1 MAWAVAGAVVDVFV
15 APESAFAVGAE
26 DHAAIRPAA
35 QHGQHVLFGQQ
46 RARVDAG
53 DHAVAHVNTLWF
65 APVDPVISRPGNQQ
79 RLVEVFAAVHV
90 DVAMDAG
97 AHEHGHNVIENSSSH
112 MADYLAHNL
121 LDSPQQEVEPA
132 FAVPPVELSPE
143 VEVEAVEEE
152 TPKRKR
158 RSLKGSSNLYCR
170 IDQRT
175 HLDLKLYALMEERSM
190 SEIVNE
196 ALQSHVPKMN
206 APYQRTTA

>member
-1 MAWAVAGAVVDVFV
+1 MGRNI
-15 APESAFAVGAE
+15 AFADGASGVIGTFRDITISVGF
-26 DHAAIRPAA
+26 A
-35 QHGQHVLFGQQ
+35 QMTISN
-46 RARVDAG
+46 
-53 DHAVAHVNTLWF
+53 VN
-65 APVDPVISRPGNQQ
+65 ANQFPRWAKHQ
-79 RLVEVFAAVHV
+79 MH
-90 DVAMDAG
+90 D
-97 AHEHGHNVIENSSSH
+97 NVIENSSSH

-132 FAVPPVELSPE
+132 FAVPPVEPSPE

-152 TPKRKR
+152 APKRKR